1 MTINPERLSV
11 LLSVLGAAGNLLY
24 LGFILRQPTRSAL
37 DRRIIFLLLC
47 LTGMFV
53 DRIIF
58 PLVGTGVVHTL
69 TMLPATGIPLA
80 TTLFMEGLRRRHLP
94 LPLKVGVALGTV
106 ISVTLDLVLVHDK
119 REFSSFFSTFT
130 VITLAVI
137 AGWLVFRPRADLSPA
152 ENRLVD
158 AISAACALGVPFA
171 ITDFEWRP
179 DLVPYQL
186 GGIGTLIFVYACIR
200 LTMDRERRRTVALDF
215 ARAVLHALVVAAGFV
230 FFVPAAAATIFVAVA
245 LCAFA
250 FVLLFSIMA
259 RLRDLRV
266 RDAGGGTFDHWLLR
280 ADTSSMESFVASL
293 TDLPWAERP
302 LVLREGDL
310 RAYDAAA
317 ITRFFGSEP
326 TVWRRAELGRAVAEA
341 DPARLD
347 GAEQLL
353 DLLVS
358 RDMTHVALLEA
369 DPPVLLCL
377 KLPDLAGQQVVT
389 LELAVLQRVARLVAA
404 RSRDGATP
412 NGTVP

>member
-1 MTINPERLSV
+1 MTINPERFSV
-11 LLSVLGAAGNLLY
+11 LLGLLGAVGNLLY
-24 LGFILRQPTRSAL
+24 LRFILRQPARSAL
-37 DRRIIFLLLC
+37 DQRIIFLLLC

-53 DRIIF
+53 DRMLF
-58 PLVGTGVVHTL
+58 PLVGTGLVHTL

-106 ISVTLDLVLVHDK
+106 ISVTLDILLVHDK

-137 AGWLVFRPRADLSPA
+137 AAWLVFRPRADLSPA

-158 AISAACALGVPFA
+158 AISAACALGVLFA
-171 ITDFEWRP
+171 ITDFAWRP

-200 LTMDRERRRTVALDF
+200 LTMDREGRRAVALDF
-215 ARAVLHALVVAAGFV
+215 ARAVLHALAIAASFV
-230 FFVPAAAATIFVAVA
+230 FFVPAAAVTAFVAVA
-245 LCAFA
+245 LAGFA

-266 RDAGGGTFDHWLLR
+266 RDADGNTFDHWLLR
-280 ADTSSMESFVASL
+280 ADTASMESFIASL

-302 LVLREGDL
+302 LVLREGAL
-310 RAYDAAA
+310 GTYDATA
-317 ITRFFGSEP
+317 ITRFFDTEP
-326 TVWRRAELGRAVAEA
+326 AVWRRAALGRVIAEA

-358 RDMTHVALLEA
+358 HDMTHVARLDA
-369 DPPVLLCL
+369 DPLVLLCL

-404 RSRDGATP
+404 RSRDG
-412 NGTVP
+412 TVPR

>member
-1 MTINPERLSV
+1 MTISPERFSV
-11 LLSVLGAAGNLLY
+11 LLGLLGAVGNLLY
-24 LGFILRQPTRSAL
+24 LRFILRQPARSAL
-37 DRRIIFLLLC
+37 DQRIIFLLLC

-53 DRIIF
+53 DRMLF
-58 PLVGTGVVHTL
+58 PLVGTGLVHTL

-106 ISVTLDLVLVHDK
+106 ISVTLDILLVHDK

-137 AGWLVFRPRADLSPA
+137 AAWLVFRPRADLSPA

-158 AISAACALGVPFA
+158 AISAACALGVLFA

-200 LTMDRERRRTVALDF
+200 LTMDREGRRAVALDF
-215 ARAVLHALVVAAGFV
+215 ARAVLHALAIAASFV
-230 FFVPAAAATIFVAVA
+230 FFVPAAAVTAFVAVA
-245 LCAFA
+245 LAGFA

-266 RDAGGGTFDHWLLR
+266 RDADGNTFDHWLLR
-280 ADTSSMESFVASL
+280 ADTASMESFIASL

-302 LVLREGDL
+302 LVLREGAL
-310 RAYDAAA
+310 GTYDATA
-317 ITRFFGSEP
+317 ITRFFDTEP
-326 TVWRRAELGRAVAEA
+326 AVWRRAALGRVIAEA

-358 RDMTHVALLEA
+358 HDMTHVARLDA
-369 DPPVLLCL
+369 DPLVLLCL

-404 RSRDGATP
+404 RSRDG
-412 NGTVP
+412 TVPR